1 MCVLVPCCAFF
12 SWHVIFFSNT
22 FAEFVKS
29 QEGENEEGNE
39 GELVVKFAEA
49 LPKVVQ
55 LCFSPYLTK
64 LFQL

>member
-1 MCVLVPCCAFF
+1 MCFLLVVHFSAGNFF
-12 SWHVIFFSNT
+12 PNT

-55 LCFSPYLTK
+55 LCFSMCFNK
-64 LFQL
+64 HFQF